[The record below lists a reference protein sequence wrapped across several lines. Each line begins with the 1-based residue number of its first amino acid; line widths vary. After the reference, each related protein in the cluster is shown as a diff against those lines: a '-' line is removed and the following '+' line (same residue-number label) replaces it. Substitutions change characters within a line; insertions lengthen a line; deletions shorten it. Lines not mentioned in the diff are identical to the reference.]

1 MNKPTNMNPGGG
13 KILPCV
19 DDAACE
25 ITSCEI
31 CMKEVPRFRHTE
43 GGGGGLHPLFLRTG
57 LPGNLAAQ
65 GAAGISF
72 GCPHLS
78 PLSVKASYYK

>member
-31 CMKEVPRFRHTE
+31 CMKEVPVSATLNEE
-43 GGGGGLHPLFLRTG
+43 GADYIHHFCRLDCLETWRR
-57 LPGNLAAQ
+57 
-65 GAAGISF
+65 
-72 GCPHLS
+72 
-78 PLSVKASYYK
+78 KARQEFPPDALT

>member
-13 KILPCV
+13 KILPSV
-19 DDAACE
+19 RNHQLRDMHE
-25 ITSCEI
+25 GGT
-31 CMKEVPRFRHTE
+31 RFRHTE
-43 GGGGGLHPLFLRTG
+43 GGGGGLHPSFLRIG